1 MMMDLDWDSFVALC
15 QENAFYGTVILLILY
30 MIFHSSTCTQMR
42 KNITYKISQ
51 NPARVTKLAAEEKE
65 IRLLQ
70 ALRFQ
75 KEQDTKREERKFNK
89 ISRKTQPELSRA
101 EFEAARAG
109 KSKNNSSRSSYNP
122 LTGSGGGSSSYRP
135 TNRRKK
141 SGG

>member
-1 MMMDLDWDSFVALC
+1 MDLDWDSFVALC

-30 MIFHSSTCTQMR
+30 MILHSSTCTQMR

-65 IRLLQ
+65 IRNLQ

-75 KEQDTKREERKFNK
+75 KEQETKREERKFNK
-89 ISRKTQPELSRA
+89 ISRKTQPRA
-101 EFEAARAG
+101 EFKAARAG
-109 KSKNNSSRSSYNP
+109 KSKHNSSRSSYNP
-122 LTGSGGGSSSYRP
+122 LMGSGGGGSSSYRP

>member
-1 MMMDLDWDSFVALC
+1 MMDLDWDSFVALC

-30 MIFHSSTCTQMR
+30 MILHSSTCTQMR

-65 IRLLQ
+65 IRNLQ

-75 KEQDTKREERKFNK
+75 KEQETKREERKFNK
-89 ISRKTQPELSRA
+89 ISRKTQPRA
-101 EFEAARAG
+101 EFKAARAS
-109 KSKNNSSRSSYNP
+109 KSKHNNSSRSSYNP
-122 LTGSGGGSSSYRP
+122 LTGSGGSSSYRP